1 MSTSFPNS
9 IQQFPTMQD
18 MSASDAALV
27 KQYQELMKQGRI
39 NSARDVLAQI
49 SNYQNK
55 IVTAELLN
63 TMNDTIVALEGY
75 YTTRFSPAYV
85 VSATQPAKQDVGD
98 FWFKVN
104 KETSA

>member
-1 MSTSFPNS
+1 MPTSFPNS

-49 SNYQNK
+49 SNYQNHNSRIVK
-55 IVTAELLN
+55 I
-63 TMNDTIVALEGY
+63 TIQE
-75 YTTRFSPAYV
+75 
-85 VSATQPAKQDVGD
+85 
-98 FWFKVN
+98 
-104 KETSA
+104 

>member
-1 MSTSFPNS
+1 MSTVFPS
-9 IQQFPTMQD
+9 EIQTFPTMQD

-39 NSARDVLAQI
+39 NSARDVLTQI

-55 IVTAELLN
+55 LVTAELLN

-75 YTTRFSPAYV
+75 YTTRFSPAYI
-85 VSATQPAKQDVGD
+85 VSATQPAQQDVGD